1 MIDLAK
7 LTDASGKPIDTS
19 KVDPSLLALMTAAFG
34 GLKDAV
40 AGVVTEAIKPVSEDL
55 TKTFDVKLAE
65 LAKKPPA
72 DPANPNPNP
81 NPKPGDK
88 PGDKKDDVDPSQPP
102 AWFKDFADKVNK
114 LSETIEGDRT
124 RATVTQQATAYLDKN
139 LPRATPEARKLLVD
153 AIVAANPKDENA
165 IKSVI
170 EAERQR
176 AIAYGADK
184 ANPFGVD
191 PKAEGGRAAD
201 PDVAKAAEQEK
212 LDGLAKRLEEK
223 RRA

>member
-1 MIDLAK
+1 MIDITK
-7 LTDASGKPIDTS
+7 LTDASGKPVDTS
-19 KVDPSLLALMTAAFG
+19 KVDPGLLALMTAAFG

-40 AGVVTEAIKPVSEDL
+40 AAVVTDTIKPVSEQL
-55 TKTFDVKLAE
+55 SETFEGKLAE
-65 LAKKPPA
+65 LARQT
-72 DPANPNPNP
+72 PANPANPA

-88 PGDKKDDVDPSQPP
+88 PGDKKDDVDPNTPP
-102 AWFKDFADKVNK
+102 PWFKAYAEKVDK
-114 LSETIEGDRT
+114 LSESIEGDRT
-124 RATVTQQATAYLDKN
+124 RATVTQQAAAYMDKH

-153 AIVAANPKDENA
+153 AIVAANPKDESGMKA
-165 IKSVI
+165 VI

-191 PKAEGGRAAD
+191 PKSEGGRAAD

-212 LDGLAKRLEEK
+212 LDGLAKRLDEK
-223 RRA
+223 RRV